1 MKVTGFRCDIC
12 GDNFVA
18 GQFVTMPQP
27 HRFSAKTEIPAQA
40 GYSWEY
46 SEICEACELEI
57 RKAINAVVA
66 GLKGLEDNK

>member
-1 MKVTGFRCDIC
+1 MKVTGFRCDLC
-12 GDNFVA
+12 GNNFVA
-18 GQFVTMPQP
+18 GQFLIVPQP

-57 RKAINAVVA
+57 RKAINTVIV
-66 GLKGLEDNK
+66 GLNIKEDQE